1 MIHSAPAG
9 RSPQNMQEEMVGMHA
24 IRAYMLYLG
33 ILIHASVT
41 YGVIDYT
48 PAWTLKDHAT
58 HPFFDWLVS
67 LIHCFRMPLFFV
79 VSAYL
84 GSMFNQAKGQKAMV
98 MNLFVTIVSPFAFG
112 LFLVLPLDA
121 LAFHYSNAV
130 LHHESLSDFSAVD
143 ILRHYDFFSSKI
155 AHLWYLYFLLLCYV
169 LVWIFELSF
178 KNKKHITGLLAH
190 VSVYIFRSFGL
201 RLLVLAGTLFL
212 CLCWMGK
219 PFIMTNNRWSIHPA
233 ILSCYF
239 LFFLTGR
246 WLQKTHSLMYL
257 KQYPMAQLFAAMF
270 LFLSDKL
277 IPWPDEAWVLL
288 ARQGFS
294 ALYTTLFIW
303 GFMALFLTCTHS
315 LSLRG
320 ATLMAASNWV
330 YILHLPVVVLIP
342 GVMSDLDLPVF
353 VKFVVTVFSTFGIC
367 YLSHR
372 YLIKNTFM
380 EKFFGSHSDDIILEK
395 ERKGALK

>member
-1 MIHSAPAG
+1 
-9 RSPQNMQEEMVGMHA
+9 MQEEMVGMHA

-143 ILRHYDFFSSKI
+143 ILR
-155 AHLWYLYFLLLCYV
+155 AAV
-169 LVWIFELSF
+169 AELGG
-178 KNKKHITGLLAH
+178 KGGGGRPDLAQGGAA
-190 VSVYIFRSFGL
+190 SAAR
-201 RLLVLAGTLFL
+201 AE
-212 CLCWMGK
+212 
-219 PFIMTNNRWSIHPA
+219 A
-233 ILSCYF
+233 
-239 LFFLTGR
+239 
-246 WLQKTHSLMYL
+246 
-257 KQYPMAQLFAAMF
+257 AFAAA
-270 LFLSDKL
+270 
-277 IPWPDEAWVLL
+277 EA
-288 ARQGFS
+288 
-294 ALYTTLFIW
+294 
-303 GFMALFLTCTHS
+303 
-315 LSLRG
+315 
-320 ATLMAASNWV
+320 
-330 YILHLPVVVLIP
+330 VVRSMP
-342 GVMSDLDLPVF
+342 
-353 VKFVVTVFSTFGIC
+353 
-367 YLSHR
+367 
-372 YLIKNTFM
+372 
-380 EKFFGSHSDDIILEK
+380 
-395 ERKGALK
+395 

>member
-1 MIHSAPAG
+1 MIQSDLKG
-9 RSPQNMQEEMVGMHA
+9 RIPQIMQEGVIEINA
-24 IRAYMLYLG
+24 IRASMLYLG
-33 ILIHASVT
+33 IFIHASVT
-41 YGVIDYT
+41 FGVIDYT

-58 HPFFDWLVS
+58 HPFFDWIVS

-84 GSMFNQAKGQKAMV
+84 GSMFNQNNGQRARA
-98 MNLFVTIVSPFAFG
+98 MNLFITIVSPFAFG

-121 LAFHYSNAV
+121 LAFHFSNTA
-130 LHHESLSDFSAVD
+130 LHHESLSAFSAID
-143 ILRHYDFFSSKI
+143 ILRNYDFFSSKI
-155 AHLWYLYFLLLCYV
+155 AHLWFLYFLLLCYV

-178 KNKKHITGLLAH
+178 KNKKNITGLVENL
-190 VSVYIFRSFGL
+190 SFRIFRSFSL

-219 PFIMTNNRWSIHPA
+219 PFIMTNNRWSINPA
-233 ILSCYF
+233 ILLCYF
-239 LFFLTGR
+239 LFYVTGR
-246 WLQKTHSLMYL
+246 LLHKTNSLMNL
-257 KQYPMAQLFAAMF
+257 KQYPIAQLCAAMF

-277 IPWPDEAWVLL
+277 IPWTDEAWVLH

-303 GFMALFLTCTHS
+303 GFIALFLTYTHS

-330 YILHLPVVVLIP
+330 YIVHLPVVVLIP
-342 GVMSDLDLPVF
+342 GVMSDLDLPVI
-353 VKFVVTVFSTFGIC
+353 VKFFVTVFSTFGIC

-372 YLIKNTFM
+372 LLIRNTFM
-380 EKFFGSHSDDIILEK
+380 EKLFSSHFDDIS
-395 ERKGALK
+395 LKKKKAVN